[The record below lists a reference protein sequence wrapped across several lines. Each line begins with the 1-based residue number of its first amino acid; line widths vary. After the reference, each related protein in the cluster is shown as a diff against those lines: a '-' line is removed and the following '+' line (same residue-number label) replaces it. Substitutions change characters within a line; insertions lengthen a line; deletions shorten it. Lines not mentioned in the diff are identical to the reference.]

1 MEFEYTRVVPR
12 KVYLLCPDCGER
24 LRHKEGGFM
33 SNPPKARYACENG
46 HSHMY
51 VEGYPRVE
59 FVEVK
64 KNDD

>member
-1 MEFEYTRVVPR
+1 MEFEYTKVEPR

-24 LRHKEGGFM
+24 LCYKEGGFAT
-33 SNPPKARYACENG
+33 NPPKARYACENG